1 MSKQVPWSK
10 VILEAFIEDAL
21 LSKEEEMIMRT
32 RIAGWSRQKQSME
45 FGMSVSTLDKIIS
58 RLKVKYDLV
67 QKYNPLLPPRKT
79 SAQETFMD
87 EN

>member
-45 FGMSVSTLDKIIS
+45 FGMSISTLDKIIS